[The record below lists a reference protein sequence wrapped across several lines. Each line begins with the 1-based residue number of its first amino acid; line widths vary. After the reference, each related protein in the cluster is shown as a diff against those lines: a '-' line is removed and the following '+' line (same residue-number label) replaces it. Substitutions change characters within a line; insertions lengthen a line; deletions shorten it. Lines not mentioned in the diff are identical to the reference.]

1 MSLLTHFSR
10 YQLLWAG
17 VSFSLASYTL
27 AQEPQPAPLIAPD
40 IPMETPNARAPKTD
54 DKADTDAKS
63 RRQSAVPQRVDSIEI
78 TGKNQATEER
88 RNSTAAKII
97 ISREEI
103 EQYGDSNLGDVMRRL
118 PGVTQGGRPG
128 RGGAIAMRGMG
139 GGFTQILL
147 DGQRIPPGFS
157 IESITPEQV
166 ERIEILRAPT
176 AETGAR
182 AIAGTINIILREP
195 LRQTN
200 NDFRPGWVLDRG
212 LYSPT
217 LSWARNDTIGE
228 TGTYTGN
235 VSVSRTRQISDTYT
249 TTTYDDVSSGAHLT
263 KQDAFGRS
271 ETDRKSVHAGGRV
284 QWRLGNGEQFGV
296 QSFIVHSDYDNS
308 SQGTL
313 NQWFG
318 VGPAPYATR
327 TGTSKG
333 TFDMARFNVNL
344 NKRFDAETRYEL
356 RAGGGGYQA
365 ESNSVSSQ
373 FLQTGETSLLQTV
386 ESRTRDR
393 SWNMNAKVVRNW
405 GEPTHAT
412 TGGWELEGVNW
423 REDAVTMLNGAQQL
437 ADLGTT
443 FNVKTRRLA
452 MYVQD
457 EWDPAPNWSANLG
470 LRYETIR
477 TESANASDSF
487 LNESKVLSPLG
498 HVVWRF
504 AAPGRDQLR
513 LSVTQSYR
521 PPNVGQ
527 LGTRPTLNTLYPVP
541 GSNTA
546 ISPDRAGNPDLRPET
561 AHGIDFA
568 FEHYF
573 KSGGI
578 ASVNLFERRIKD
590 LIRSVSALETVSWA
604 PVPRYVSRPQNI
616 SDAVTRGVEFDAK
629 FQLRELIDDAPSIS
643 FRLNFSV
650 FDSHVA
656 AAPGPKNRID
666 SQPNGTTNLG
676 FDYKLTGL
684 PVTIGGNFAWV
695 PGYET
700 QLTAEQVQQLSTKR
714 VFDAYALWTIN
725 PMTKL
730 RLSFSNLGPI
740 DAITTTSTIDAGQR
754 QTIVSVGKTALST
767 ALRLEM
773 RL

>member
-1 MSLLTHFSR
+1 MNPSQFARRHHLLVAAVTFA
-10 YQLLWAG
+10 LAG
-17 VSFSLASYTL
+17 YAV
-27 AQEPQPAPLIAPD
+27 AQDAPVPAVPPD
-40 IPMETPNARAPKTD
+40 ISMESPDRNAPKATEKPETDRQNRRPNAA
-54 DKADTDAKS
+54 
-63 RRQSAVPQRVDSIEI
+63 PQRVDAIEI

-128 RGGAIAMRGMG
+128 RGGPIAMRGMG

-176 AETGAR
+176 AETGTR

-200 NDFRPGWVLDRG
+200 NDFRPSLVLDRG

-217 LSWARNDTIGE
+217 FSWARNDTIGQ

-235 VSVSRTRQISDTYT
+235 VSVARTRQLTDSYS
-249 TTTYDDVSSGAHLT
+249 TTTYDDAITGAQLT
-263 KQDAFGRS
+263 EQNSFGQS
-271 ETDRKSVHAGGRV
+271 ETDRKSVHAGGRM
-284 QWRLGNGEQFGV
+284 QWRLGNGEQLGLQGFGV
-296 QSFIVHSDYDNS
+296 HTEYDNS
-308 SQGTL
+308 SRGTL
-313 NQWFG
+313 TQLFG
-318 VGPAPYATR
+318 TEPAPYATR
-327 TGTSKG
+327 SGTSNG
-333 TFDMARFNVNL
+333 TFDMLRLNVNL
-344 NKRFDAETRYEL
+344 NKRFDEQTRYEL
-356 RAGGGGYQA
+356 RAGGGGYQS
-365 ESNSVSSQ
+365 ESHSVSSQ
-373 FLQTGETSLLQTV
+373 FAANGDNTLLQTV
-386 ESRTRDR
+386 DAKTRDR
-393 SWNMNAKVVRNW
+393 SWNTNAKVVRNW
-405 GEPTHAT
+405 GDPAHAT
-412 TGGWELEGVNW
+412 TAGFEMEGVNW
-423 REDAVTMLNGAQQL
+423 REDAVTIMNGVQQL
-437 ADLGTT
+437 EDLGTA
-443 FNVKTRRLA
+443 FNVKTRRIA
-452 MYVQD
+452 MYLQD
-457 EWDPAPNWSANLG
+457 EFDPAPNWSANLG

-487 LNESKVLSPLG
+487 VNESKVLSPLG
-498 HVVWRF
+498 HLVWRF

-521 PPNVGQ
+521 PPTVGQ
-527 LGTRPTLNTLYPVP
+527 LGTRPSLNTLFPVP

-546 ISPDRAGNPDLRPET
+546 ITPDRAGNPDLKPET

-578 ASVNLFERRIKD
+578 ASVNLFERRIKN

-604 PVPRYVSRPQNI
+604 AVPRYVSRPQNI

-629 FQLRELIDDAPSIS
+629 FQLRELMDDAPAVS
-643 FRLNFSV
+643 FRVNFSV

-656 AAPGPKNRID
+656 EVPGPKNRID
-666 SQPNGTTNLG
+666 SQPNGTANIG
-676 FDYKLTGL
+676 FDYKLSGAPIT
-684 PVTIGGNFAWV
+684 VGGNFAWV

-700 QLTAEQVQQLSTKR
+700 QLTADQYQKLSTKR
-714 VFDAYALWTIN
+714 VFDAFALWTIN
-725 PMTKL
+725 PTTKL

-740 DAITTTSTIDAGQR
+740 DTVTTTSTIDAGQR

>member
-1 MSLLTHFSR
+1 MNSKYFPRRNALLAVAV
-10 YQLLWAG
+10 AG
-17 VSFSLASYTL
+17 SLASYAV
-27 AQEPQPAPLIAPD
+27 AQDAVPAPTAPAA
-40 IPMETPNARAPKTD
+40 PAAPAATNTEPGATPNKDRPASAR
-54 DKADTDAKS
+54 
-63 RRQSAVPQRVDSIEI
+63 PQRVDAIEI

-88 RNSTAAKII
+88 RNSTAAKIV

-128 RGGAIAMRGMG
+128 RGGPIAMRGMG

-157 IESITPEQV
+157 MESITPEQV
-166 ERIEILRAPT
+166 ERIEIFRAPT
-176 AETGAR
+176 AETGTR

-200 NDFRPGWVLDRG
+200 NDFRPSLVLDRG

-217 LSWARNDTIGE
+217 FSWSRNDTLGA
-228 TGTYTGN
+228 TGTYTAN
-235 VSVSRTRQISDTYT
+235 VSVARTRQLTDSYS
-249 TTTYDDVSSGAHLT
+249 TTTYEDALTGAHLT
-263 KQDAFGRS
+263 EQSSFGQS
-271 ETDRKSVHAGGRV
+271 ETDRKSVHAGGRL
-284 QWRLGNGEQFGV
+284 QWRLGNGEQFGL
-296 QSFIVHSDYDNS
+296 QGFTVHNEFNNS
-308 SQGTL
+308 SSGTL
-313 NQWFG
+313 TQLFG
-318 VGPAPYATR
+318 TEPAPYATR
-327 TGTSKG
+327 SGTSAG
-333 TFDMARFNVNL
+333 TFDMVRLNANL
-344 NKRFDAETRYEL
+344 NKRFDAQTRYEL
-356 RAGGGGYQA
+356 RAGGGGYQ
-365 ESNSVSSQ
+365 SDSHGVSSQ
-373 FLQTGETSLLQTV
+373 FAANGDTSLLQIV
-386 ESRTRDR
+386 DNNTRDR
-393 SWNMNAKVVRNW
+393 SWNANAKVVRNW
-405 GEPTHAT
+405 GDPSHAT
-412 TGGWELEGVNW
+412 TAGLEVEGVNW
-423 REDAVTMLNGAQQL
+423 REDSVTTLNGVQQL
-437 ADLGTT
+437 AELGTA
-443 FNVKTRRLA
+443 FNVKTRRIA
-452 MYVQD
+452 MYLQD
-457 EWDPAPNWSANLG
+457 EFDPAPNWSANVG

-487 LNESKVLSPLG
+487 VNESKVLSPLG
-498 HVVWRF
+498 HLVWRF

-527 LGTRPTLNTLYPVP
+527 LGTRPSLNTLFPVP

-546 ISPDRAGNPDLRPET
+546 ITPDRVGNPDLKPET

-578 ASVNLFERRIKD
+578 ASVNLFERRIKN

-629 FQLRELIDDAPSIS
+629 FQLRELMDDAPAVS

-656 AAPGPKNRID
+656 EVPGPKNRID
-666 SQPNGTTNLG
+666 SQPNGTANIG
-676 FDYKLTGL
+676 FDYKLAAA
-684 PVTIGGNFAWV
+684 PITIGGNFAWV

-700 QLTAEQVQQLSTKR
+700 QLTADQYQKLSTKR
-714 VFDAYALWTIN
+714 VFDAFALWTIN
-725 PMTKL
+725 PTTKL

-740 DAITTTSTIDAGQR
+740 DTVTTTSTIDAGQR